1 MRKSLALVLGA
12 LLAASTV
19 FATGSREAQPASSTL
34 QSPSTTTATAGKIKD
49 NLVVGVAQEINEQN
63 PMMQNDQINNNCFAL
78 SHERLVFVDANN
90 HYEVEPEIAESWE
103 WTDDNHLVF
112 HLFKNIHFN
121 NGTPLTAKDVE
132 FTLNRARTNDPKV
145 SKVSGTLGLITDVK
159 ALDDYTVEITT
170 SAFSNELIYNVASY
184 PLAIQSKAAYEDPN
198 NKAPWL
204 VGSGPYKFKEWREGQ
219 YVTYEL
225 DPNYWDMGN
234 HPSRA
239 KEITYR
245 FLLEASQRAIA
256 LQNGE
261 IDVCIDPPTTD
272 LQFLQNDKNLVVHT
286 QAGTRLFY
294 MGFNVAKKPFTNK
307 KLRQAVSC
315 AIDKQSIIDIVLDG
329 RGKWQ
334 TSVLNRGA
342 WSFLDNDEVE
352 GGYAYDVERA
362 KKLLAEAGYKP
373 GDLTVELFAATDDP
387 YKTIAPII
395 QANLKVIGINV
406 VIKSMDQAT
415 LKTECANG
423 HQQMFLWRWNIGA
436 RVDETYRELFYTK
449 FPTNY
454 HQLADPYVDKMAD
467 LVLTEKDPD
476 KRLQESHELQN
487 YFVELVPQVP
497 LYVPDLVIAYNKGL
511 KGAYIVGGGNH
522 DWSRA
527 YIEY

>member
-1 MRKSLALVLGA
+1 MRKAFLILFVICSLLSFVPAI
-12 LLAASTV
+12 AA
-19 FATGSREAQPASSTL
+19 AP
-34 QSPSTTTATAGKIKD
+34 AGKIKE
-49 NLVVGVAQEINEQN
+49 NLVIGVAQEINEQN

-78 SHERLVFVDANN
+78 SHERLIFVNSNN
-90 HYEVEPEIAESWE
+90 GYELEPEIAESWK
-103 WTDDNHLVF
+103 WKDDTHLVF
-112 HLFKNIHFN
+112 YLFKNVHFN
-121 NGTPLTAKDVE
+121 NGTPLTAADVV
-132 FTLNRARTNDPKV
+132 FTLNRARSKDPKE
-145 SKVSGTLGLITDVK
+145 SKVSGTLGLITAVS
-159 ALDDYTVEITT
+159 ALDAYTVQITT
-170 SAFSNELIYNVASY
+170 SAYSNELIYSLGAY

-198 NKAPWL
+198 NKKPWL
-204 VGSGPYKFKEWREGQ
+204 IGTGPYQFKEWKEGQ
-219 YVTYEL
+219 YVTYSL
-225 DPNYWDMGN
+225 AKDYWNEKDS
-234 HPSRA
+234 PSVA
-239 KEITYR
+239 KEITFK

-272 LQFLQNDKNLVVHT
+272 LQFLQKDKNITVHT

-294 MGFNVAKKPFTNK
+294 MGFNVSKAPFDNK

-315 AIDKQSIIDIVLDG
+315 AIDKETIISIVLDG

-342 WSFLDNDEVE
+342 WSFLDNDKVK
-352 GGYAYDVERA
+352 GGYAYDVARA

-373 GDLTVELFAATDDP
+373 GALTVELYAATDDP

-395 QANLKVIGINV
+395 QANLKEIGINV
-406 VIKSMDQAT
+406 AIKSMDQAT
-415 LKTECANG
+415 LKSECAKG

-436 RVDETYRELFYTK
+436 RVDETYRELYYTD

-454 HQLADPYVDKMAD
+454 HQLKDKYVDQMAD
-467 LVLTEKDPD
+467 KVLTEKDQA
-476 KRLQESHELQN
+476 KRLQYSVELQN

-511 KGAYIVGGGNH
+511 KGAYMTGGGAH

-527 YIEY
+527 YIEK